1 MLKLCIMLL
10 SFFFIKFLLA
20 YSCFTMLCQF
30 LLYNKVNQLFVCIS
44 PLFWV
49 SFPFRSPQGIEESFL
64 CQTIG
69 SYCYLFYTQQCVH
82 AGEGHGNPLQCSCL
96 ENPADRGAW
105 QTAVHRVTQS
115 WTQLCMHALEKEM
128 AAHSRI
134 LAWRIPGTEEPRGLP
149 SMGGSQSPTL
159 LK

>member
-1 MLKLCIMLL
+1 MYHVAL
-10 SFFFIKFLLA
+10 FFFNKFLLA

-30 LLYNKVNQLFVCIS
+30 LLYNKVNQLFVCIC

-49 SFPFRSPQGIEESFL
+49 SFPFRSPQSIEESFL

-96 ENPADRGAW
+96 ENPVDRGAW
-105 QTAVHRVTQS
+105 QAAVHRVTQS
-115 WTQLCMHALEKEM
+115 RTQLKQLSMHACIGEGNGSPLQNPCLEN
-128 AAHSRI
+128 
-134 LAWRIPGTEEPRGLP
+134 PRNGGA
-149 SMGGSQSPTL
+149 SWASVCGGSQSPTL